1 MIHDFISE
9 WETYIRKN
17 RRNKRRNQI
26 MAILIVLV
34 VFCTTYALMVPAITM
49 EKNCEIQEHTHSD
62 ACYNQVT
69 TTTVRL
75 PACTPESLEIHR
87 HEAGCYG

>member
-9 WETYIRKN
+9 WETYIRKY

-26 MAILIVLV
+26 MAMLIVLV

-49 EKNCEIQEHTHSD
+49 ER
-62 ACYNQVT
+62 
-69 TTTVRL
+69 TVRFRNIHIPM
-75 PACTPESLEIHR
+75 PATTRLQPPQ
-87 HEAGCYG
+87 